1 MGALHNLRVKGY
13 VFIRSKYYKKF
24 MARLYGWGAS
34 IVILGALFKINHY
47 PYADEMLVLGLGTE
61 AIIFFFS
68 AFEKPSVDPDW
79 SVIYP
84 ELQPFYH
91 GDGIVKKRDNI
102 RPTKEL
108 DNLLKNAN
116 IDQQLIDRLGKGLD
130 KLGESTSKMSNV
142 ADAALAS
149 NEYAENIKM
158 ASNSAL
164 DLNSAYQK
172 TSDSLQSEVDVN
184 NSYGEKVKE
193 ATGHIS
199 ELSSSY
205 EEANKILKNDISA
218 TEVFSNNIRMAGES
232 AKDLAD
238 GYKKSTEKITKSAD
252 ALDFSNIEGTSY
264 NEQLKKIAD
273 TLSSLN
279 QLYELQLQSSSQQ
292 VESSSKLHS
301 TMNNYLTNMTESADR
316 MIEYKKN
323 MDQLNEK
330 MAALNEVYGN
340 MLNAMNVKK

>member
-1 MGALHNLRVKGY
+1 MGAIHNLRVKGFI
-13 VFIRSKYYKKF
+13 FIRSKYYKKF

-34 IVILGALFKINHY
+34 VVILGALFKINHY
-47 PYADEMLVLGLGTE
+47 PYADEFLLVGLGME

-79 SVIYP
+79 SMVYP
-84 ELQPFYH
+84 ELKAFYH
-91 GDGIVKKRDNI
+91 GDGIGKKSDAV

-108 DNLLKNAN
+108 DDLLKNAN
-116 IDQQLIDRLGKGLD
+116 IDQQLINRLGEGLE
-130 KLGESTSKMSNV
+130 KLSDSTSKMSNV

-149 NEYAENIKM
+149 NDYAENIKL
-158 ASNSAL
+158 ASNSVIN
-164 DLNSAYQK
+164 LNSAYQK
-172 TSDSLQSEVDVN
+172 TSESLN
-184 NSYGEKVKE
+184 NDAEANRGYGEKVRE
-193 ATGHIS
+193 ATGNLS
-199 ELSSSY
+199 ELSESY
-205 EEANKILKNDISA
+205 EEVNKVLKNDISA

-238 GYKKSTEKITKSAD
+238 NYKESTEKITKSAD
-252 ALDFSNIEGTSY
+252 ALDFSNIEGVAY

-279 QLYELQLQSSSQQ
+279 QLYELQLQSSTQQ

-301 TMNNYLTNMTESADR
+301 TMNNYLKNMTESADR
-316 MIEYKKN
+316 MIEYKHN

>member
-1 MGALHNLRVKGY
+1 MGAIHNMRVKGF

-47 PYADEMLVLGLGTE
+47 PYADELLIVGLGTE

-79 SVIYP
+79 SMVYP

-91 GDGIVKKRDNI
+91 GDGIGKKGDAI

-149 NEYAENIKM
+149 NDYAENIKM

-172 TSDSLQSEVDVN
+172 TSESLQSDIQTN
-184 NSYGEKVKE
+184 HGFGEKVKE
-193 ATGHIS
+193 ATGNIS

-205 EEANKILKNDISA
+205 EEANKVLKNDISA

-238 GYKKSTEKITKSAD
+238 NYKESSEKITKSAD
-252 ALDFSNIEGTSY
+252 ALDFSNIEGVAY

-316 MIEYKKN
+316 MIEYKNN

>member
-1 MGALHNLRVKGY
+1 MGAIHNLRVKGY
-13 VFIRSKYYKKF
+13 IFIRSTYYKKF

-47 PYADEMLVLGLGTE
+47 PYADELLIVGLGTE
-61 AIIFFFS
+61 ALIFFFS

-79 SVIYP
+79 SMVYP
-84 ELQPFYH
+84 ELKPFYD
-91 GDGIVKKRDNI
+91 GDGIGKRADYV

-116 IDQQLIDRLGKGLD
+116 IDQDLIDRLGSGLE
-130 KLGESTSKMSNV
+130 KLSDSTTKMSDV

-149 NEYAENIKM
+149 NEYAENIKL
-158 ASNSAL
+158 ASNSAV
-164 DLNSAYQK
+164 DLSSAYQK
-172 TSDSLQSEVDVN
+172 TSESLQSDAEAN
-184 NSYGEKVKE
+184 QGHGEKVME
-193 ATGHIS
+193 ATKKLG
-199 ELSSSY
+199 ELSESY
-205 EEANKILKNDISA
+205 EEANKVLKSDISA
-218 TEVFSNNIRMAGES
+218 TEVFATNIRMAGES

-238 GYKKSTEKITKSAD
+238 NYKISTEKITKSAD
-252 ALDFSNIEGTSY
+252 ALDFSNIEGVAY
-264 NEQLKKIAD
+264 NEQIKKIAD

-301 TMNNYLTNMTESADR
+301 TMSKYLTNMTESADK
-316 MIEYKKN
+316 MIEYKNN

-330 MAALNEVYGN
+330 MSALNEVYGN
-340 MLNAMNVKK
+340 MLSAMNVKK

>member
-1 MGALHNLRVKGY
+1 MGAIRNLRIKGY
-13 VFIRSKYYKKF
+13 IFIRSKYYKKF

-34 IVILGALFKINHY
+34 VVILGALFKINHY
-47 PYADEMLVLGLGTE
+47 PGADLMLVFGLGME
-61 AIIFFFS
+61 AVIFFFS

-79 SVIYP
+79 SMVYP
-84 ELQPFYH
+84 ELKPFYH
-91 GDGIVKKRDNI
+91 GDGIGKKSDSI

-108 DNLLKNAN
+108 DNLLKNAD
-116 IDQQLIDRLGKGLD
+116 IDQQLIDRLGEGLE
-130 KLGESTSKMSNV
+130 KLSDSTSKMSDV

-149 NEYAENIKM
+149 NDYAENIIL
-158 ASNSAL
+158 ASNSATE
-164 DLNSAYQK
+164 LNSAYQK
-172 TSDSLQSEVDVN
+172 TSQSLLHDADAN
-184 NSYGEKVKE
+184 LDHGEKVRE
-193 ATGHIS
+193 ATEKVT
-199 ELSSSY
+199 ELSDSY
-205 EEANKILKNDISA
+205 EEANKVLKNDISA

-238 GYKKSTEKITKSAD
+238 NYKESTEKITKSAD

-301 TMNNYLTNMTESADR
+301 TMNNYLTNMTESADK
-316 MIEYKKN
+316 MIEYKHN

-330 MAALNEVYGN
+330 MAALNEVYAN